1 MSSDLQILDEPLL
14 EFNLHQHL
22 VDPHDGLTLFGPYGA
37 LTPSHPKSLPY
48 GLIGTA
54 EGIAAFKAW
63 SRAINH
69 AIILDEERD
78 RQSFKVPNPKLWPAY
93 PGFEAAFCATWP
105 NEPAWVRTLKREEL
119 LAKAKELDPYKRAF
133 QVVNEY
139 VAAIRIAKRRDE
151 ALSVIICIVPD
162 EIWVN
167 CRPKSQVVNGTGHK
181 LDSGE
186 RAVRRAGQGDF
197 FEQYDPQQYHLSVDF
212 RRQIKARVMEH
223 EVPIQIVRESML
235 RLTGAS
241 RENPRPLTP
250 LPDRAWNL
258 TTTLYYKAGGK
269 PWRLASAR
277 EGVCYIGIAFRRTED
292 HPSSHSA
299 CCAAQMFLDSGDGIV
314 FLGEFGP
321 WYSPKDKQFHLSK
334 DAARSLLTGVLKTYD
349 EMEGRRLTEVFL
361 HSRSDISS
369 AEFEGYRQAC
379 PMGVKVVGVRVRT
392 ERRGVRLFRLGTR
405 PVIRGTFW
413 KLTSRSSYLW
423 ASGFKPRWET
433 YDGSET
439 PVPLRIDIQH
449 GEAHIE
455 QVARDIYGLTKL
467 NYNACKLGD
476 SEPVTVGFSD
486 AVGEILVSNPKIA
499 KRSPSFKFYI

>member
-1 MSSDLQILDEPLL
+1 MVSDLQILDEPLL

-48 GLIGTA
+48 GLIGTL

-63 SRAINH
+63 SRTINH
-69 AIILDEERD
+69 AIMLDEERD
-78 RQSFKVPNPKLWPAY
+78 RQGFKTPSAKLWPAY

-105 NEPAWVRTLKREEL
+105 EEPAWVRTLERENL
-119 LAKAKELDPYKRAF
+119 LAKAKDLDPYKRAF
-133 QVVNEY
+133 QVVTEY
-139 VAAIRIAKRRDE
+139 VTAIRTAKRRDE
-151 ALSVIICIVPD
+151 ALSVIVCVVPE

-167 CRPKSQVVNGTGHK
+167 CRPKSQVVDGTGHK
-181 LDSGE
+181 LGSNE
-186 RAVRRAGQGDF
+186 KAVRRAGQGDF
-197 FEQYDPQQYHLSVDF
+197 FEHYQPEQYQLSVDF
-212 RRQIKARVMEH
+212 RRQLKARVMEH

-235 RLTGAS
+235 RLTSAS

-277 EGVCYIGIAFRRTED
+277 EGVCYIGIAFRRTDD
-292 HPSSHSA
+292 HPSSRSA

-361 HSRSDISS
+361 HSRSDISG
-369 AEFEGYRQAC
+369 AEFDGYRQAC
-379 PMGVKVVGVRVRT
+379 PTGVKVVGVRVRT
-392 ERRGVRLFRLGTR
+392 ERAGVRLFRLGTR

-449 GEAHIE
+449 GEGDIG

-499 KRSPSFKFYI
+499 KRKPSFKFYI